1 MVATMIDPLL
11 PPSVADRL
19 DRLAALRSPKPLR
32 QKRRKP
38 AYTSK
43 IITAGASTTAL
54 FTLVAGM
61 GWGSGT
67 GNAQSAPT
75 APTTSVTPVAPAP
88 LVPTVVAPVP
98 AVIAATAVPS
108 TVAPL
113 TVIPPPTVAP
123 VPIPVPLPVPVP
135 TAKLPVQKKAVKRA
149 SNTTTKSSG

>member
-1 MVATMIDPLL
+1 MIDPLL
-11 PPSVADRL
+11 PPSTADRL
-19 DRLAALRSPKPLR
+19 VALPSPRP
-32 QKRRKP
+32 KRRKP

-54 FTLVAGM
+54 FALVAGM

-67 GNAQSAPT
+67 GSAQSVTT
-75 APTTSVTPVAPAP
+75 APTTSVTP
-88 LVPTVVAPVP
+88 LVPVSPVPVVP
-98 AVIAATAVPS
+98 AVVVLVPATTAVTAVPP

-123 VPIPVPLPVPVP
+123 ATTPIPVPVP
-135 TAKLPVQKKAVKRA
+135 TAQLPVQRKSVKRA